1 MPRHRPVP
9 SCLQI
14 KMADNSCYTQ
24 GTYALGDLC
33 SSKLDNSLRI
43 QPPYRAPAIRDV
55 PCGGQRPRLVAHHTC
70 RVPMQG
76 ACDENEDVLGDLGS
90 STFHTWDHHRSP
102 VLGKSSYFIF
112 RFWKS
117 HFRFLKGES
126 KEFSHKKPAVWGS
139 PGCNRTRDLY
149 SSVLLWWK
157 CIIHGCTLAAH
168 KFKK

>member
-1 MPRHRPVP
+1 MPLHRPVP

-14 KMADNSCYTQ
+14 KMAPDNSCYTQ

-43 QPPYRAPAIRDV
+43 QPPYRAPAMRDV
-55 PCGGQRPRLVAHHTC
+55 PCGGQRPSLVAHHTC

-76 ACDENEDVLGDLGS
+76 ACDENEDVLGDLSS
-90 STFHTWDHHRSP
+90 STFHTWDHHRAP

-126 KEFSHKKPAVWGS
+126 REFSHKKPGGLRFSRVQQNQGFIFFCSFVVEVHHPW
-139 PGCNRTRDLY
+139 LY
-149 SSVLLWWK
+149 ISSTQ
-157 CIIHGCTLAAH
+157 I
-168 KFKK
+168 